1 MTNILAVYLSDMML
15 IQYHDVIQNVLMWA
29 CKNRACEHN
38 NNYIILP
45 SIFNDSQVTTFISLK
60 HQVCLWVHVAMP
72 YSLCVNDMC

>member
-1 MTNILAVYLSDMML
+1 MML

-29 CKNRACEHN
+29 CKNGACEHN

-45 SIFNDSQVTTFISLK
+45 SIFDDSQVTTFISLK
-60 HQVCLWVHVAMP
+60 HQVCLLVHVAIP